1 MTAAGGPAH
10 PEATRRAM
18 RAAWRRNGLVW
29 LLLLGL
35 LGSSTAIAFLP
46 LGPWGFALDVGLSGA
61 AALVVGIVSMDLA
74 RAPTLD
80 RLAAAAGFFFL
91 VVLFTITACDIYNRV

>member
-1 MTAAGGPAH
+1 MSAH
-10 PEATRRAM
+10 PEATRHAM

-29 LLLLGL
+29 LILLGL
-35 LGSSTAIAFLP
+35 MAGATMIAFLP
-46 LGPWGFALDVGLSGA
+46 LGAWSFRLDIGASAVAVMLVGL
-61 AALVVGIVSMDLA
+61 LSMDLD

-91 VVLFTITACDIYNRV
+91 VVMFTVTFCDLFTRI

>member
-1 MTAAGGPAH
+1 VTAH
-10 PEATRRAM
+10 PEATRRAL

-35 LGSSTAIAFLP
+35 TAGSTAIAFVP
-46 LGPWGFALDVGLSGA
+46 LGPWSFRLNIGAALIAVVLVGL
-61 AALVVGIVSMDLA
+61 LSMDLD

-80 RLAAAAGFFFL
+80 RLAAAAGLLFI
-91 VVLFTITACDIYNRV
+91 VVMFTITFCDLFTRI